1 MITNLAYFFKKILPT
16 TYNSLHS
23 LILLIQLHQ
32 IYHTMNVNNYN
43 FITDPESGELVNVN
57 SSGGRL
63 ILHKY
68 LLQITNIQEGNQND
82 TIHTHTHVHT
92 HTTPTN
98 THTHTHTHIHTN
110 IPENVSPQES
120 VVSTGNTFKFH
131 GRHFKKH
138 AAEHI
143 TYQGSYVGRP
153 QLTKYLEKKIA
164 QMEEIV
170 HDKFGL
176 HFDQCII
183 VKKPWK
189 RIGRRWNAATGGF
202 ECGVIESG
210 VALNYTFVTND
221 GSIMWRKRGDS
232 HGTINKVYTKNSSI
246 HYTHWMRNPSI

>member
-1 MITNLAYFFKKILPT
+1 M
-16 TYNSLHS
+16 S
-23 LILLIQLHQ
+23 
-32 IYHTMNVNNYN
+32 VNNYN
-43 FITDPESGELVNVN
+43 FITDPDSGELVNVN
-57 SSGGRL
+57 SSRGRL

-92 HTTPTN
+92 HTHTTPTN
-98 THTHTHTHIHTN
+98 THSHTH

-138 AAEHI
+138 ATDHI

-170 HDKFGL
+170 HEKFGL

-183 VKKPWK
+183 VKKPWERK
-189 RIGRRWNAATGGF
+189 GRRWNADTGGF
-202 ECGVIESG
+202 ETAVTESG